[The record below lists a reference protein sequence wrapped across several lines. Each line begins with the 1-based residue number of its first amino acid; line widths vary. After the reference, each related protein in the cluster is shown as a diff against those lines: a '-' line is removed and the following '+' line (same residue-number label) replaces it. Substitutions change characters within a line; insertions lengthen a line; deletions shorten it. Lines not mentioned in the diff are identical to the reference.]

1 MTTHVLVINGL
12 PGVGK
17 TTAATALAQR
27 LNWPLMTKDMYKESL
42 FDSLGWSDRAWSRQL
57 SRASMD
63 LLFMCLERELIA
75 QRTCVI
81 ESNFERER
89 DTPRFMALA
98 ARYPVRFVQVHV
110 VCDGLTLW
118 QRHQRRGQDGTR
130 HPGHQEGEV
139 ALELRDRLM
148 MGREEPLELP
158 GAYVQLDTTD
168 LQSLDYDAVYRTVQ
182 KGFINER
189 NQG

>member
-1 MTTHVLVINGL
+1 MTTDVLVINGL

-27 LNWPLMTKDMYKESL
+27 LNWPLMTKDMFKESL

-63 LLFMCLERELIA
+63 LLFLWLERELIA

-81 ESNFERER
+81 ESNFESER

-98 ARYPVRFVQVHV
+98 ERYAVRFVQVHV
-110 VCDGLTLW
+110 VCDGQMLW
-118 QRHQRRGQDGTR
+118 QRHQLRGQDGSR
-130 HPGHQEGEV
+130 HPGHQEGAV
-139 ALELRDRLM
+139 ALELRDRLLL
-148 MGREEPLELP
+148 GREKPLTLSGVYIEM
-158 GAYVQLDTTD
+158 DTTD
-168 LQSLDYDAVYRTVQ
+168 LQKIDYDAVYNAVKQGFAYERTP
-182 KGFINER
+182 R
-189 NQG
+189 

>member
-27 LNWPLMTKDMYKESL
+27 LSWPLMTKDMYKESL

-63 LLFMCLERELIA
+63 LLFVWLERELIA
-75 QRTCVI
+75 QRTCVV
-81 ESNFERER
+81 ESNFECAR
-89 DTPRFMALA
+89 DTPRFMTLA
-98 ARYPVRFVQVHV
+98 THYSVRFVQVHM
-110 VCDGLTLW
+110 VCDGPTLW
-118 QRHQRRGQDGTR
+118 QRHQRRGQDGSR
-130 HPGHQEGEV
+130 HPGHQEGAV
-139 ALELRDRLM
+139 ALELRDRLLL
-148 MGREEPLELP
+148 GREDPLALP
-158 GAYVQLDTTD
+158 GAYIQIDTTD
-168 LQSLDYDAVYRTVQ
+168 LHLVDYDAVYHAVQ
-182 KGFINER
+182 RGFVDER

>member
-27 LNWPLMTKDMYKESL
+27 LNWPLMTKDMCKESL

-63 LLFMCLERELIA
+63 LLFVWLERELVA

-81 ESNFERER
+81 ESNFECER
-89 DTPRFMALA
+89 DTPRFMTLA
-98 ARYPVRFVQVHV
+98 ARYPVHFVQVHV
-110 VCDGLTLW
+110 VCDGATLW

-130 HPGHQEGEV
+130 HPGHQEGAV
-139 ALELRDRLM
+139 ALELRDRLL
-148 MGREEPLELP
+148 MGREEPLALP

-168 LQSLDYDAVYRTVQ
+168 LQRVDYDAVYHAVQ
-182 KGFINER
+182 KGFVNER